1 VCYFTNGS
9 THRSGEGRFSV
20 QDIDPNLCT
29 HIIYTF
35 AKVQGTSLGT
45 TDGND
50 LGLSLEILII
60 NIFVFFYSI
69 EMYPQIIALKQKNPY
84 LKVMLAVGGWNHGSE
99 PFTRMV
105 ATEQSRAEFVRNS
118 YDLLKRYGFDGL
130 DLGKSKLKLYFYF
143 N

>member
-1 VCYFTNGS
+1 
-9 THRSGEGRFSV
+9 
-20 QDIDPNLCT
+20 
-29 HIIYTF
+29 
-35 AKVQGTSLGT
+35 
-45 TDGND
+45 
-50 LGLSLEILII
+50 
-60 NIFVFFYSI
+60 
-69 EMYPQIIALKQKNPY
+69 MYPQIIALKQKNPY

-99 PFTRMV
+99 PFTQMV